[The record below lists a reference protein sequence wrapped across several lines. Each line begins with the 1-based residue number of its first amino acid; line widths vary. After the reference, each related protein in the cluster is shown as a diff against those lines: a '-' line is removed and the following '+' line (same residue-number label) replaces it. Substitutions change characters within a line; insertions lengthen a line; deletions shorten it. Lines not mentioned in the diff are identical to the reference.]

1 MKTLE
6 IRRHSLR
13 KDGGGSQLSQ
23 AGVDL
28 ARRLGAGMGPFAR
41 VATSVV
47 PRARETA
54 IAMGFA
60 VDHEMVSM
68 ATDEA
73 TYAEFEASQW
83 ASNARP
89 FAALAALVAARGA
102 TWLYAQAQLALWRDL
117 MMAIPDGAAALVI
130 CHSGDIETALVA
142 CFPDADHAAW
152 GGLFNPCE
160 GARLVFD
167 GDPPRFVDVT
177 ILRETVGQ
185 AET

>member
-6 IRRHSLR
+6 VRRHSLR

-23 AGVDL
+23 VGVAY
-28 ARRLGAGMGPFAR
+28 ARKLGATMGPFAR
-41 VATSVV
+41 VVTSVV

-60 VDHEMVSM
+60 VDHEIVSM

-73 TYAEFEASQW
+73 MFAELETSRWSDAAQ
-83 ASNARP
+83 P
-89 FAALAALVAARGA
+89 FTALAELVAARCA
-102 TWLYAQAQLALWRDL
+102 TWLYAQGLLALWRDVL
-117 MMAIPDGAAALVI
+117 MALPDGAAALMI

-152 GGLFNPCE
+152 GGPFAPCE

-167 GDPPRFVDVT
+167 GDPPRFTSVT
-177 ILRETVGQ
+177 ILRGTEV
-185 AET
+185 